1 MNRTV
6 IVQQYDGASSDIAE
20 NDQEHNLHAS
30 KQGMWNI
37 CFLETQPAKSPET
50 NVLDLSFFQ
59 ALQAKQWSLGSE
71 TTIDELV
78 AQVLQAFRDFEPRK
92 IDCGFL
98 ILQGCLNDMLEVNG
112 RNNNY
117 KIWRMGKQVLFRQFG
132 YLPRTF
138 AADATLQVVQM
149 FSGDDGGKISNI
161 EDNDLN
167 AGAGDGTIDQMIM
180 PILTV

>member
-1 MNRTV
+1 MLGDPAR
-6 IVQQYDGASSDIAE
+6 
-20 NDQEHNLHAS
+20 QESGNERFGSAVFS
-30 KQGMWNI
+30 R
-37 CFLETQPAKSPET
+37 
-50 NVLDLSFFQ
+50 

-71 TTIDELV
+71 TTIDGLV
-78 AQVLQAFRDFEPRK
+78 AQVLQTVQDFEPRK

-98 ILQGCLNDMLEVNG
+98 TLQGCLNDMLEVNG
-112 RNNNY
+112 GNDS
-117 KIWRMGKQVLFRQFG
+117 KIRHVGKQALLRQFG

-161 EDNDLN
+161 GDNDLD

-180 PILTV
+180 PISTV